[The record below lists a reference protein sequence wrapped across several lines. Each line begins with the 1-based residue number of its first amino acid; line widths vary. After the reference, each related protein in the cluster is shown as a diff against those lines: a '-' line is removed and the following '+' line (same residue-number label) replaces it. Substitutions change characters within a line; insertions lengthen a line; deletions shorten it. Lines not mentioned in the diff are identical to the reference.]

1 MDGRGYLEVETPIMQ
16 PIAGGA
22 AARPFVTHHNAL
34 DIELYMRIAPELYL
48 KRLLVGGMPRVYEI
62 SRNFRNEGIDWQH
75 NPEFTQMEAYEAFGD
90 CLTMLELIE
99 SLIRELAMSFAPDGS
114 LPFGDV
120 TVDYASP
127 FDRVAY
133 GDLFEKVL
141 GFPMTDVDK
150 VRRKAAELAIEKAA
164 SMDQWLLVNEVYERC
179 CEPSID
185 AARPTFVTDY
195 PSAISPLTRPQ
206 KERPDLCERWELL
219 IGHMELGTAYT
230 ELNDPD
236 LQQEI
241 FARQLAGAD
250 DEQQTF
256 RTMDEDFLN
265 ALRVGMP
272 PAGGVGLGID
282 RLVMLMTGTR
292 SVRDVILFP
301 LLRPQ

>member
-1 MDGRGYLEVETPIMQ
+1 
-16 PIAGGA
+16 
-22 AARPFVTHHNAL
+22 
-34 DIELYMRIAPELYL
+34 
-48 KRLLVGGMPRVYEI
+48 
-62 SRNFRNEGIDWQH
+62 
-75 NPEFTQMEAYEAFGD
+75 MEAYEAFGD

-99 SLIRELAMSFAPDGS
+99 SLIRELAMSFSPDGK

-206 KERPDLCERWELL
+206 KERPELCERWELL
-219 IGHMELGTAYT
+219 IGQMELGTAYT